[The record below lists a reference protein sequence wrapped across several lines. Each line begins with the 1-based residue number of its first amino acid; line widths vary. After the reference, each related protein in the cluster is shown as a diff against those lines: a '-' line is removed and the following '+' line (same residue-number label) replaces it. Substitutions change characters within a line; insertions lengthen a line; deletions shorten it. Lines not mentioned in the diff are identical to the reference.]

1 MISPETLRR
10 FSCFS
15 PVEEGSLRAVAMI
28 ANEECIPAGTRIFG
42 EGDPADTLSII
53 LDGEVDIQ
61 YTLASGELR
70 SVDLLLAG
78 EIVGWS
84 ALVEPYKMTGIATA
98 CRDTRLI
105 KVEARRLRELCEQ
118 DPLLGYRLMSQV
130 AKLLADR
137 LEAARV
143 QLAVAD

>member
-15 PVEEGSLRAVAMI
+15 PVDEGSLRAVAMI
-28 ANEECIPAGTRIFG
+28 ANEEFVPAGRRIFS

-53 LDGEVDIQ
+53 ADGEVDIQ
-61 YTLASGELR
+61 YTLGSGELR
-70 SVDLLLAG
+70 SVDVLVAG

-84 ALVEPYKMTGIATA
+84 ALVAPYKMTGIATA
-98 CRDTRLI
+98 CRGTHLI
-105 KVEARRLRELCEQ
+105 KVQAKPLRDLCEQ

-130 AKLLADR
+130 TKLLADR